1 MIMNEKLRKGIL
13 QSVSNYL
20 DKKGFNNFRSGL
32 ENMDNTKKIVEKQSG
47 EIYQPDMTAN
57 YKESLYVFEIETG
70 ESIESNKEKFIRKC
84 DILQQ
89 HAASKKGKL
98 YLIVP
103 VQKFDS
109 VLSELN
115 KNNLEN
121 IGILKIKASA

>member
-1 MIMNEKLRKGIL
+1 MDKILRTGIL

-20 DKKGFNNFRSGL
+20 NKKGFSNFRSRL
-32 ENMDNTKKIVEKQSG
+32 TNMDNPKKIVEKQSG

-70 ESIESNKEKFIRKC
+70 ESIESDKENFIRKC
-84 DILQQ
+84 DVLQQ
-89 HAASKKGKL
+89 HAVAKKGKL

-103 VQKFDS
+103 VQNSDQ

-121 IGILKIKASA
+121 IGILKIKADA